1 MPQPDVLAV
10 SEDVRESFQP
20 VLQALPEVRDALA
33 GQQDVVTVRPG
44 YQYPAGGDSVPSVVV
59 AVVPDTTPVSAGE
72 LEGRFGV
79 PVSVT
84 DATVEEQLAQMDT
97 APVAFGT
104 PGGATV
110 SPLEA
115 MLRDEAVIAFAPPK
129 RGTYEPQDPPNLPLV
144 EEEMGLTICVSPEAG
159 WSELETFLGATRKR
173 LTVAMYQFTAPLH
186 RAARLQGR
194 RRRGHARTP
203 HLRTRAPPLCRT
215 TDRGRQGA
223 RSEDQDRSAQAARQ
237 RNDGPL
243 RSHVGDFQDNKAT
256 RRAVGVVVSHQG
268 RGPRRQCGLVVERQL
283 AVVEPA
289 ERASVR

>member
-33 GQQDVVTVRPG
+33 GQQDVVGVRPG
-44 YQYPAGGDSVPSVVV
+44 YQYPEGGDPVPSVVV
-59 AVVPDTTPVSAGE
+59 AVVPDTTPVSAEE

-115 MLRDEAVIAFAPPK
+115 MLRDEVVIAFAPPK

-144 EEEMGLTICVSPEAG
+144 QEEMGLTVCVSPEAG
-159 WSELETFLGATRKR
+159 WSELD
-173 LTVAMYQFTAPLH
+173 VS
-186 RAARLQGR
+186 R
-194 RRRGHARTP
+194 RDP
-203 HLRTRAPPLCRT
+203 
-215 TDRGRQGA
+215 
-223 RSEDQDRSAQAARQ
+223 
-237 RNDGPL
+237 
-243 RSHVGDFQDNKAT
+243 
-256 RRAVGVVVSHQG
+256 
-268 RGPRRQCGLVVERQL
+268 
-283 AVVEPA
+283 
-289 ERASVR
+289 

>member
-33 GQQDVVTVRPG
+33 GEQDVVTVRPG
-44 YQYPAGGDSVPSVVV
+44 YQYPAGGDPVPSVVV

-115 MLRDEAVIAFAPPK
+115 MLRDEVVIAFAPPK

-173 LTVAMYQFTAPLH
+173 LTVAMYQFTAPHVFKAVEDAVTPGHRTFELVLH
-186 RAARLQGR
+186 PSSNHR
-194 RRRGHARTP
+194 P
-203 HLRTRAPPLCRT
+203 
-215 TDRGRQGA
+215 
-223 RSEDQDRSAQAARQ
+223 
-237 RNDGPL
+237 
-243 RSHVGDFQDNKAT
+243 
-256 RRAVGVVVSHQG
+256 
-268 RGPRRQCGLVVERQL
+268 
-283 AVVEPA
+283 
-289 ERASVR
+289 RASRRTI

>member
-1 MPQPDVLAV
+1 MFSRCRKTFANP
-10 SEDVRESFQP
+10 SSRYCKRFREVRE
-20 VLQALPEVRDALA
+20 ALA

-44 YQYPAGGDSVPSVVV
+44 YQYPEGGDPVPSAVV
-59 AVVPDTTPVSAGE
+59 AVVPGTTPVSAEE

-144 EEEMGLTICVSPEAG
+144 KEEMGLTICVSPEAG
-159 WSELETFLGATRKR
+159 WSELETLS
-173 LTVAMYQFTAPLH
+173 
-186 RAARLQGR
+186 R
-194 RRRGHARTP
+194 RDP
-203 HLRTRAPPLCRT
+203 
-215 TDRGRQGA
+215 
-223 RSEDQDRSAQAARQ
+223 
-237 RNDGPL
+237 
-243 RSHVGDFQDNKAT
+243 
-256 RRAVGVVVSHQG
+256 
-268 RGPRRQCGLVVERQL
+268 
-283 AVVEPA
+283 
-289 ERASVR
+289 